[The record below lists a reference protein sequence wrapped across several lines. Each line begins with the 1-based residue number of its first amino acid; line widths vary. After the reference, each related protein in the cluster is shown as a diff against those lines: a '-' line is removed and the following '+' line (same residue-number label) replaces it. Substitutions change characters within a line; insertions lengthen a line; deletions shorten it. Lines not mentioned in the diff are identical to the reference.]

1 MMFPTRRYEVSCR
14 ETGLCYGV
22 YPGDDAF
29 DAACNFYDDAGYATP
44 GKRLTQ
50 WEWTWTICLT
60 SSVSSRSSADGSGPD
75 RPVTASRG
83 SVRF

>member
-29 DAACNFYDDAGYATP
+29 DAACNFYDDVGYATP
-44 GKRLTQ
+44 G
-50 WEWTWTICLT
+50 EA
-60 SSVSSRSSADGSGPD
+60 ADAMGMD
-75 RPVTASRG
+75 VDDMLDQLRIVEVIR
-83 SVRF
+83 

>member
-22 YPGDDAF
+22 FPGDDAF
-29 DAACNFYDDAGYATP
+29 DAACNFTMTPDTPP

-50 WEWTWTICLT
+50 WEWTWTICFDQLRI
-60 SSVSSRSSADGSGPD
+60 VEVIR
-75 RPVTASRG
+75 
-83 SVRF
+83 